1 MLAIHNINKSFG
13 GLHAVKDCSF
23 MAEQGKITA
32 LIGPNGA
39 GKTTAFNII
48 SGTLRP
54 DSGEVHLEGKPITG
68 LHPHKITRRGM
79 SRTFQISRNF
89 EDLTVLENLIAQS
102 QYRGLRNLFRS
113 AISSS
118 EEEKAMEMLEFLNIS
133 RLARE
138 EARSLSYGQKKLM
151 DLAALLM
158 SNPRMI
164 LLDEPA
170 GGVNPTLLATIVHH
184 INELNKR
191 GLTVLI
197 VEHNMNLVME
207 ISHKVVVMAYG
218 TVIAEGDPLTIQ
230 DDPSVLEAYLGGG
243 QTND

>member
-1 MLAIHNINKSFG
+1 
-13 GLHAVKDCSF
+13 
-23 MAEQGKITA
+23 
-32 LIGPNGA
+32 
-39 GKTTAFNII
+39 
-48 SGTLRP
+48 
-54 DSGEVHLEGKPITG
+54 
-68 LHPHKITRRGM
+68 
-79 SRTFQISRNF
+79 
-89 EDLTVLENLIAQS
+89 
-102 QYRGLRNLFRS
+102 
-113 AISSS
+113 
-118 EEEKAMEMLEFLNIS
+118 
-133 RLARE
+133 
-138 EARSLSYGQKKLM
+138 M

-170 GGVNPTLLATIVHH
+170 GGVNPTLLATIVDH

-243 QTND
+243 QTNE

>member
-23 MAEQGKITA
+23 TAEEGKITA

-102 QYRGLRNLFRS
+102 QYRGLQNLFRP
-113 AISSS
+113 AIAPS

-170 GGVNPTLLATIVHH
+170 GGVNPTLLATIVDH

-243 QTND
+243 RTNE

>member
-1 MLAIHNINKSFG
+1 MLTIHNINKSFG

-23 MAEQGKITA
+23 TAEEGKITA

-102 QYRGLRNLFRS
+102 QYRGLRNLFRP
-113 AISSS
+113 AIAPS
-118 EEEKAMEMLEFLNIS
+118 EEEKAMEMLEFLDIS

-170 GGVNPTLLATIVHH
+170 GGVNPTLLATIVDH

-197 VEHNMNLVME
+197 VEHNMNLVMK

-243 QTND
+243 QTDD